1 MTVDTSKDILGN
13 ELARVKAAG
22 NNHRMAEALE
32 KAIDVM
38 TKQEAAL
45 DLAYKIMKQTERMF
59 IEYDKG
65 AYTTA
70 AKFAEIITGKKQK
83 EGWKI

>member
-1 MTVDTSKDILGN
+1 MTVDTAKDILGN
-13 ELARVKAAG
+13 EFARVRAAG
-22 NNHRMAEALE
+22 NNHRMVEALE

-45 DLAYKIMKQTERMF
+45 DKAYQIMKQTERMF

-65 AYTTA
+65 AYMTA
-70 AKFAEIITGKKQK
+70 SKFVEIITGKKQE